1 MTPTEGPEQAA
12 CPVSAQQAFP
22 DSFVWVD
29 ASFLG
34 LYSILCLPLMAD
46 PMDHCG
52 GSGVR
57 FLRGSWWDQASVN
70 LSEHSVWDLHAC
82 LPGCLPLP
90 PSSLWFVQL
99 IPIYTICLQSL
110 SQVLLSGKP
119 MEDTPLEVATLNC
132 YCLFTVSFPTQQ
144 LGLKEEAVFYSSLHL
159 QLGDS
164 KV

>member
-1 MTPTEGPEQAA
+1 MH
-12 CPVSAQQAFP
+12 S
-22 DSFVWVD
+22 
-29 ASFLG
+29 
-34 LYSILCLPLMAD
+34 
-46 PMDHCG
+46 DHNHRESRKAEKG
-52 GSGVR
+52 GEKPQH
-57 FLRGSWWDQASVN
+57 FAW
-70 LSEHSVWDLHAC
+70 
-82 LPGCLPLP
+82 
-90 PSSLWFVQL
+90 LWFVQL